1 MPEKSAALSFVM
13 NQGLTTKQSGPNFF
27 WGLIPK
33 LIGHQKF
40 VHN

>member
-13 NQGLTTKQSGPNFF
+13 NQGLTTKQSEPHFF
-27 WGLIPK
+27 LRLIPK
-33 LIGHQKF
+33 LSGHQNF